1 MSTFKKNTLAV
12 ALVAGLGLAGVAA
25 AFTVTT
31 DTDLNPVLV
40 ATADVIDANTDIGV
54 DEDTTITLQS
64 TDNILG
70 RTTGFS
76 IRYTL
81 NNGATFADNID
92 DGDLLLGPAAYAGD
106 ANNEW
111 TVSIIAGGT
120 AGSTNAVFL
129 FSPPASPVGQFGLT
143 TGELLTIAGADTVVN
158 PTTGVDAGQILE
170 DVTALQTEGATISAT
185 VQFVDPV
192 TAANIMGANNVA
204 LLRSGDP
211 VVLACDATDGD
222 TATTIDVGT
231 SETQGAK
238 TFFSSTGVIGLTD
251 TGTIN
256 LGSVS
261 ASVDTGFTSFDYLGT
276 DEFQTVVSGDF
287 SAFSGA
293 GAGRDVFL
301 SSNADCSVNV
311 VNGTIDNVAGTVT
324 FDYTLAE
331 IGGDADGFTAFVCA
345 SVPGGNTTVI
355 DASAVSVRTTFTRGD
370 VTSTQTPACD
380 LLPLRY
386 NGSVVEVWNVNPA
399 GNTTA
404 QSFLRIINRGDSAGT
419 VTIDGIDDSGVAG
432 DFSVT
437 FNLAAGASMQ
447 VNSEDL
453 ENGNAAK
460 GLTGSWGNGAGKWRA
475 VVTGEFANM
484 VVQSMNRNSTDG
496 TVTNLTDGDTQGEQ
510 NLNELFEQGL
520 F

>member
-1 MSTFKKNTLAV
+1 MSTFKKNTLAA

-25 AFTVTT
+25 AFTITT
-31 DTDLNPVLV
+31 DGDANPVLV
-40 ATADVIDANTDIGV
+40 ATADVVSATTPIGV
-54 DEDTTITLQS
+54 DEATTISLVGS
-64 TDNILG
+64 DFILG
-70 RTTGFS
+70 RTTGFT
-76 IRYTL
+76 IRITL
-81 NNGATFADNID
+81 NNGATFDASLTTADLTIGAANSTWTPTIVAGGGD
-92 DGDLLLGPAAYAGD
+92 GDNFVVINMDPTATPVALTTGDLLTINAATSVVAP
-106 ANNEW
+106 
-111 TVSIIAGGT
+111 T
-120 AGSTNAVFL
+120 AD
-129 FSPPASPVGQFGLT
+129 VGLV
-143 TGELLTIAGADTVVN
+143 LDSL
-158 PTTGVDAGQILE
+158 
-170 DVTALQTEGATISAT
+170 TALQTEGATVSAT

-192 TAANIMGANNVA
+192 TAAAIMPAQSVT

-211 VVLACDATDGD
+211 VVLACDAQDGD
-222 TATTIDVGT
+222 TQTTIDVGT
-231 SETQGAK
+231 SDTQAAK
-238 TFFSSTGVIGLTD
+238 TFFSSTGVIGATD

-261 ASVDTGFTSFDYLGT
+261 AAVDTGFTSFDYLAT
-276 DEFQTVVSGDF
+276 DEFQTIVSGDF

-301 SSNADCSVNV
+301 SVNADCSTND
-311 VNGTIDNVAGTVT
+311 VNGTINNTNGTVT
-324 FDYTLAE
+324 FDYTGADVG
-331 IGGDADGFTAFVCA
+331 IDADGFTAFVCA

-355 DASAVSVRTTFTRGD
+355 DASAVSVTTTFIRGD
-370 VTSTQTPACD
+370 VQSASTSCD

-419 VTIDGIDDSGVAG
+419 VTIVGTDDAG
-432 DFSVT
+432 NESSAVT

-447 VNSEDL
+447 VNSDDL

-460 GLTGSWGNGAGKWRA
+460 GLSGSWGDGTGKWRA

-510 NLNELFEQGL
+510 NLNKLFEQGL